1 MSTRW
6 KVSPFKTIGGLQTGL
21 EGIDIP
27 EDFDLPPCGIEDV
40 DRAMFKLFNEDLP
53 FYYEMDGDMK
63 RIPCVFAGGERAM
76 ILRRKQPIRDRPVS
90 YTHLR
95 AHETGI
101 NLVCRLLLE

>member
-76 ILRRKQPIRDRPVS
+76 ILRRK
-90 YTHLR
+90 
-95 AHETGI
+95 
-101 NLVCRLLLE
+101 